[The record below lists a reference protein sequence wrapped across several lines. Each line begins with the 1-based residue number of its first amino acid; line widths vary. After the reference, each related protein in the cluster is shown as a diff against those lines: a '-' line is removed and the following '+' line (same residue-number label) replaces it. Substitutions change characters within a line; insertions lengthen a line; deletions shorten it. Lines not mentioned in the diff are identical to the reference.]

1 MEGQKSHFYDC
12 LYEYKNN
19 DNLEEIFRKC
29 INEFSFKVF
38 NNFIKLYNDFILDL
52 KSKGSD
58 SDYSLD
64 ISSGHF
70 QGPFL
75 SEISKNTYSY
85 CIEQINPDLPLVQI
99 TWKDFSHSSL
109 EIDFFQSLD
118 SENSK
123 YRIHIIEDESICP
136 KTKQKLVI
144 VKLKFEEGTITKI
157 RLDVD
162 SDGSIKT

>member
-1 MEGQKSHFYDC
+1 MINKVFENQSLMEGQKSHFYDC

-70 QGPFL
+70 
-75 SEISKNTYSY
+75 
-85 CIEQINPDLPLVQI
+85 
-99 TWKDFSHSSL
+99 
-109 EIDFFQSLD
+109 
-118 SENSK
+118 
-123 YRIHIIEDESICP
+123 
-136 KTKQKLVI
+136 
-144 VKLKFEEGTITKI
+144 
-157 RLDVD
+157 
-162 SDGSIKT
+162 